1 MTLLTAIFDY
11 LKSLVKSRIF
21 PLLVVYVILFS
32 ILVGRLFYLQIVKGE
47 TYDKQATIKNEK
59 VKTQKSSRGKIFDCN
74 GNLLA
79 TNEQSYAITIED
91 TGEFEDNKSLNE
103 VILKS
108 ISLIEKN
115 GDKISVEFPIE
126 ITKKGKFK
134 FNVDKN
140 AQLRFK
146 REIYYQKSVD
156 LLTDEQK
163 NMTAEECFRYIRT
176 STQTNHIHFFDPLTG
191 EEKTEAEKEK
201 KEPDYDDATALK
213 IMAVRYALMMKTYQ
227 KYEPVTISSDVSP
240 ETVAAIKE
248 NSADLT
254 GVEVSEDAKRVYYDS
269 EYFSHIIGYT
279 GLISSESLAAMK
291 EKNDTTY
298 TAADQVGKT
307 GIESTCEEKLR
318 GSKGKDTL
326 VIDNSS
332 RIVETK
338 DHVDAV
344 AGNDVYLTIDS
355 ELQKAVYKLTEKAI
369 AGVLISKLNNSKSA
383 GSKGK
388 KADNI
393 RVPIY
398 DVYCAIVENGLVDI
412 TKFSAQDASSL
423 EKSVYATFS
432 SAKKN
437 TLKSLKQHLAYN
449 YSTPGNDLPE
459 TMKDYLDYIYSM
471 LREEEIISSEKMD
484 KTDDMYNDYADGKVS
499 LSKFLIYAISNNWID
514 LSALD
519 VGNDYYSTEEIYK
532 KLFDYIFESL
542 ADDTA
547 FDKKVYHT
555 LIYNDSISG
564 RDICLLLYE
573 QGYLKKDKTAESKLS
588 TGSVSPFG
596 FLKSKIKSL
605 EISPGELGLTPCAAS
620 VVVTDPKT
628 GKIKALVSYPS
639 YDNNKFA
646 NSVDAEYFSKI
657 NTNSASPLLNRAT
670 QQKTAPG
677 STYKM
682 VVATAA
688 LEEGVITPYSTV
700 TDHTVFDKYQPNP
713 PKCWSKYSHGTINV
727 SQAIQHSCNYF
738 FYEMGYQLSG
748 QTGSSINH
756 ERGLKKLKK
765 YADIYGLTNTSGIE
779 LSEAE
784 PTVSDSDAV
793 RSAIGQGT
801 NSYTPVQLAR
811 YVSTIANN
819 GTCYDL
825 TLVDSIKD
833 VGKDK
838 QKANKANIRNKLDI
852 QGSTLDSIQKGMFMV
867 VNNSS
872 SLKSIFQN
880 VPVEVAG
887 KTGTAQISKN
897 EPNHALFVSYA
908 PYQSPE
914 IAVTV
919 VIPNAFTS
927 SNAALLASNI
937 YQYYFDESSRKKLL
951 KNTATSAAGTSGSV
965 AD

>member
-1 MTLLTAIFDY
+1 MITAILDSV
-11 LKSLVKSRIF
+11 KSLVRSRIF
-21 PLLVVYVILFS
+21 PLITAYVVLFS
-32 ILVGRLFYLQIVKGE
+32 ILVSRLFYLQIVQGE
-47 TYDKQATIKNEK
+47 TYEEKATIKNEK
-59 VKTQKSSRGKIFDCN
+59 VKMLKSSRGKIYDCN
-74 GNLLA
+74 GKLLA
-79 TNEQSYAITIED
+79 ANEQSYAITIED
-91 TGEFEDNKSLNE
+91 TGELRDNRSRNE
-103 VILKS
+103 MILS
-108 ISLIEKN
+108 CISLIEKH
-115 GDKISVEFPIE
+115 GDKISLEFPIE
-126 ITKKGKFK
+126 ITKKGQFR

-140 AQLRFK
+140 AQFRFK
-146 REIYYQKSVD
+146 REIYFLKSVD
-156 LLTDEQK
+156 ELTEEQRK
-163 NMTAEECFRYIRT
+163 MTAADCFHYIRT
-176 STQTNHIHFFDPLTG
+176 STKANHIHFFDPLTG
-191 EEKTEAEKEK
+191 EEKTEEEKMK

-213 IMAVRYALMMKTYQ
+213 IMTVRYALMMNTYQ
-227 KYEPVTISSDVSP
+227 KYEPVIVSSGVSA

-248 NSADLT
+248 NSAKLT
-254 GVEVSEDAKRVYYDS
+254 GVEVSEDTKRVYYDS
-269 EYFSHIIGYT
+269 EYFSHVIGYT
-279 GLISSESLAAMK
+279 GLISSDTLAAMK
-291 EKNDTTY
+291 ESEDNTY
-298 TAADQVGKT
+298 TATDQIGKT
-307 GIESTCEEKLR
+307 GIESTYEKQLK
-318 GSKGKDTL
+318 GSKGWETL

-332 RIVETK
+332 RVVDTK

-344 AGNDVYLTIDS
+344 AGNDIYLTIDS
-355 ELQKAVYKLTEKAI
+355 DLQKAVYKLTEKAI
-369 AGVLISKLNNSKSA
+369 AGVLISKLNDSKSA

-388 KADNI
+388 KADDI
-393 RVPIY
+393 RIPIY
-398 DVYCAIVENGLVDI
+398 DVYCAIVENSLVDI
-412 TKFSAQDASSL
+412 TRFSLDEASSL
-423 EKSVYATFS
+423 EKGVYNKFSV
-432 SAKKN
+432 AKKS
-437 TLKSLKQHLAYN
+437 TIQSLKRHLKYG
-449 YSTPGNDLPE
+449 YDTPGNELPE
-459 TMKDYLDYIYSM
+459 TMNEYLDYIYSF
-471 LREEEIISSEKMD
+471 LRSEEIISSEKMD
-484 KTDDMYNDYADGKVS
+484 RTDETYNKYADGKIS
-499 LSKFLIYAISNNWID
+499 LSRFLIYAISNNWID
-514 LSALD
+514 LDALD

-532 KLFDYIFESL
+532 KLFDYVFDAL

-555 LIYNDSISG
+555 LIYEDAISG
-564 RDICLLLYE
+564 REVCLLLYD
-573 QGYLKKDKTAESKLS
+573 QGYLKKDKDLSAKLR
-588 TGSVSPFG
+588 TGMISPYS

-628 GKIKALVSYPS
+628 GKVKALVSYPS

-646 NSVDAEYFSKI
+646 NSVDTEYFAKI
-657 NTNSASPLLNRAT
+657 NTNSASPLMNRAT

-688 LEEGVITPYSTV
+688 LEEGVIDPYSTV
-700 TDHTVFDKYQPNP
+700 TDRVVFDKYQPNP

-748 QTGSSINH
+748 QTGGSINH

-793 RSAIGQGT
+793 RSAIGQGN

-811 YVSTIANN
+811 YVSTIANG

-825 TLVDSIKD
+825 TLIDNIKD
-833 VGKDK
+833 VVKDK
-838 QKANKANIRNKLDI
+838 QKTNKAKIRNKLEV
-852 QGSTLDSIQKGMFMV
+852 QNSTLDVIQKGMFMV
-867 VNNSS
+867 VNNSNN
-872 SLKSIFQN
+872 LKSIFQN

-927 SNAALLASNI
+927 SNAALLAGNI
-937 YQYYFDESSRKKLL
+937 YQYYFDEESREKLL
-951 KNTATSAAGTSGSV
+951 ENTATSAAGNSGSV
-965 AD
+965 TD

>member
-1 MTLLTAIFDY
+1 MITAVFDY
-11 LKSLVKSRIF
+11 IKSLVKSRIF

-47 TYDKQATIKNEK
+47 TYDQQATIKNEK

-79 TNEQSYAITIED
+79 TNEQSYSITIED
-91 TGEFEDNKSLNE
+91 TGELKDNKSLNE
-103 VILKS
+103 VILKC
-108 ISLIEKN
+108 ITLIEKH

-146 REIYYQKSVD
+146 REIYYFKSVD
-156 LLTDEQK
+156 QLDEKQK

-176 STQTNHIHFFDPLTG
+176 STKTNYIHFFDPLTG
-191 EEKTEAEKEK
+191 EEKTDEEKAK

-227 KYEPVTISSDVSP
+227 KYEPVTISSDVSA

-248 NSADLT
+248 NSVDLT

-307 GIESTCEEKLR
+307 GIESTYEEKLR
-318 GSKGKDTL
+318 GKKGKDTL

-344 AGNDVYLTIDS
+344 AGGDVYLTIDS

-398 DVYCAIVENGLVDI
+398 DVYCAVLENGLVDI
-412 TKFSAQDASSL
+412 TKFSAQDASGL
-423 EKSVYATFS
+423 EKSVYDKFS

-437 TLKSLKQHLAYN
+437 TLRTLKQYLRYN
-449 YSTPGNDLPE
+449 FNTPGNDLSE

-471 LREEEIISSEKMD
+471 LRAEEIISSEKMD
-484 KTDDMYNDYADGKVS
+484 KTDDTYTNYADGKLS

-532 KLFDYIFESL
+532 KLFDYIFEAL
-542 ADDTA
+542 ADDTS
-547 FDKKVYHT
+547 FDKQVYHT
-555 LIYNDSISG
+555 LIYNDTISG
-564 RDICLLLYE
+564 REVCLLLYE
-573 QGYLKKDKTAESKLS
+573 QGYLKKDKSTMAELRAG
-588 TGSVSPFG
+588 TVSPFS

-657 NTNSASPLLNRAT
+657 NANSASPLLNRAT

-688 LEEGVITPYSTV
+688 MEEGIITPYTTV
-700 TDHTVFDKYQPNP
+700 TDHLVFDKYQPSP
-713 PKCWSKYSHGTINV
+713 PKCWSKVSHGTINV

-748 QTGSSINH
+748 GGTSINH
-756 ERGLKKLKK
+756 ERGLKRLKK
-765 YADIYGLTNTSGIE
+765 YADIYGFTDTSGIE

-793 RSAIGQGT
+793 RSAIGQGN

-811 YVSTIANN
+811 YVSTIANG

-833 VGKDK
+833 VVKDK
-838 QKANKANIRNKLDI
+838 QKTNKAKVRNKLDI
-852 QGSTLDSIQKGMFMV
+852 QSSTLDAIQKGMFMV

-872 SLKSIFQN
+872 NLKSIFQN

-887 KTGTAQISKN
+887 KTGTAQISAN

-937 YQYYFDESSRKKLL
+937 YQYYFDESSRKNLL
-951 KNTATSAAGTSGSV
+951 KNTATSAAGNSGSV